1 MRRAWIL
8 GALLAAGCG
17 PDWDALDPTLA
28 APVDPPTCVGPDC
41 LSCVVADDCPA
52 LNAPCQERTCDAGV
66 CGTSPLPE
74 GTPVAEQ
81 IFGDCRIAVCDGAG
95 AVTEVADAA
104 DLFGGSSACT
114 QRACVGGELQVTHQP
129 LGSPCAEG
137 GGSICDGAGSCVGCV
152 TAADCGTSTPCEA
165 FACVAGACSS
175 AALPVG
181 ADCEGGG
188 RCDSGN
194 ACVACAPAQS
204 ATFAGPSDPLPVI
217 DGDPV
222 GAASTLTVAG
232 LDSGAIVDLNV
243 TANIEHA
250 AVGDLEISLVSP
262 AGSAVVLSRRRGG
275 SAVNAFSAVLFDDD
289 ASTRVTKASFA
300 SGVPLGSVIPEQSL
314 GRLHGEGANGDWT
327 LRVVDAATNSTAGT
341 LHGWSLI
348 VTAQPGNPVLQPY
361 TFTSGGPMPTPTNST
376 TLYVPVQVTGVP
388 GVIYRATVTMDLDH
402 SATGE
407 IIARLEAPGG
417 ALINLTTQNGGTTDN
432 TLAGTTFDDLAPLLM
447 GCTGEGCVTFTNNVV
462 VQSAAPEGA
471 LSSLAGAAPNG
482 EWRLRI
488 QDVQNGSG
496 NTGTLQSWSLTL
508 TPLLCP
514 TTP

>member
-28 APVDPPTCVGPDC
+28 APVDPPTCVGSDC
-41 LSCVVADDCPA
+41 LSCAVAEDCPA

-95 AVTEVADAA
+95 FLTEVADAT

-129 LGSPCAEG
+129 HGSPCAEG
-137 GGSICDGAGSCVGCV
+137 GGTICDGAGSCVGCV
-152 TAADCGTSTPCEA
+152 TAADCGESTACQT

-175 AALPVG
+175 SSLPVG

-188 RCDSGN
+188 RCAGDG

-204 ATFAGPSDPLPVI
+204 ATFAGPSDPSSIP

-222 GAASTLTVAG
+222 GVASTLTVAG
-232 LDSGAIVDLNV
+232 LDGVAIVDLDV
-243 TANIEHA
+243 EVAIEHP
-250 AVGDLEISLVSP
+250 AVGDLEMSLISP
-262 AGSAVVLSRRRGG
+262 AGSEVVLSRLRGG
-275 SAVNAFSAVLFDDD
+275 SAVNAFWPVTFDDD
-289 ASTRVTKASFA
+289 ASTRVARIDFDAVSL
-300 SGVPLGSVIPEQSL
+300 PLGLVIPEQSL

-327 LRVVDAATNSTAGT
+327 LRVVDTATNTAVGT
-341 LHGWSLI
+341 LLGWSLS
-348 VTAQPGNPVLQPY
+348 VTAQPGNVVLPPV
-361 TFTSGGPMPTPTNST
+361 TFTSGGPTPTQGGPPT
-376 TLYVPVQVTGVP
+376 KYVPIQVTGVP
-388 GVIYRATVTMDLDH
+388 GVVYRATVTVDLDH
-402 SATGE
+402 TATGD
-407 IIARLEAPGG
+407 ITAALQVPGG
-417 ALINLTTQNGGTTDN
+417 AEIALTTQNGDTMDN

-447 GCTGEGCVTFTNNVV
+447 GCAGEGCVTFTNNVV

-471 LSSLAGAAPNG
+471 LSSLAGGTPNG
-482 EWRLRI
+482 QWTLMI
-488 QDVQNGSG
+488 QDVQNGNS
-496 NTGTLQSWSLTL
+496 GTLQSWSLTL